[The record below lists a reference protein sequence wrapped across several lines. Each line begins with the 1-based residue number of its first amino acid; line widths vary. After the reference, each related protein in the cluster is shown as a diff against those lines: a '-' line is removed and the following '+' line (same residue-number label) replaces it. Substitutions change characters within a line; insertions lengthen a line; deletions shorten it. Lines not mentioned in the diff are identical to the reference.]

1 MHLTTGGDRMEELL
15 KKIIEIEHQAQSL
28 VAEGIA
34 EKENMYKA
42 TRNEIENLKSNI
54 LEMSEHKI
62 EELRLRSERDAEEK
76 INQIN
81 ESRTQKLKMLEETY
95 NKNREQWEN
104 QIFTRII
111 GR

>member
-62 EELRLRSERDAEEK
+62 EELRLRNERDAEEK

>member
-1 MHLTTGGDRMEELL
+1 MEELL

-42 TRNEIENLKSNI
+42 TRNEIEDLKSSI

-62 EELRLRSERDAEEK
+62 EELRLRNERDAEEK

>member
-1 MHLTTGGDRMEELL
+1 MEELL

>member
-1 MHLTTGGDRMEELL
+1 MEELL

-62 EELRLRSERDAEEK
+62 EELRLRNERDAEEK